1 MADEAAVKELI
12 RGAYDMHIHSE
23 PDVLPRKFNDIVLA
37 EHAVEAGMAGVVLKS
52 HYICTADRASLIN
65 QMFPQIRAFGG
76 LVLNNSMGG
85 MNPLAVDVAGRLGN
99 KVVWFPTVDAE
110 NEVKNITGENVDG
123 KPQPYWMTIA
133 RAMREKGIAG
143 DPVRVVVDGKVT
155 HAAIQCMEVIAEY
168 DMILATGHISPEEM
182 LPVVKAAREAKV
194 NRVIITHPEFPA
206 TYLDQD
212 QQRALGKYDVMFER
226 CFTQPYTKKVEWET
240 GLRQHSQDRPQLHHP
255 LHRPRPEHGAL
266 GRGGPRHLH
275 RQPARQRLHS
285 LGDRNHVPPE
295 RRRNPRPVG
304 ARQGLAE
311 RTKKMVIIR
320 ASNWRPVYC
329 GRTAR

>member
-1 MADEAAVKELI
+1 MADEAAVKELV

-37 EHAVEAGMAGVVLKS
+37 EHAIEAGMAGVVLKS

-65 QMFPQIRAFGG
+65 QMFPEIRAFGG

-85 MNPLAVDVAGRLGN
+85 MNPLAVEVAGRLGN
-99 KVVWFPTVDAE
+99 KVVWMPTVDAE

-143 DPVRVVVDGKVT
+143 DPVKVVVDGKVT

-194 NRVIITHPEFPA
+194 NRVVITHPEFPA

-212 QQRALGKYDVMFER
+212 QQKALGKYDVMFER

-240 GLRQHSQDRPQLHHP
+240 VYDNIRTIGPNSTILSTDLGQSTAPWVEEGLGMFISNLLDNGFSPAEIETMSHENAGQILGQL
-255 LHRPRPEHGAL
+255 EA
-266 GRGGPRHLH
+266 
-275 RQPARQRLHS
+275 AK
-285 LGDRNHVPPE
+285 
-295 RRRNPRPVG
+295 
-304 ARQGLAE
+304 A
-311 RTKKMVIIR
+311 
-320 ASNWRPVYC
+320 
-329 GRTAR
+329 

>member
-110 NEVKNITGENVDG
+110 NEVKNITGENNDG

-168 DMILATGHISPEEM
+168 DMILATGHISPDEM

-240 GLRQHSQDRPQLHHP
+240 VYDNIRKIGPNSTILSTDLGQSTAPWVEEGLGIFIGNLLDNGFTPSEIETMSHQNAGEILGQL
-255 LHRPRPEHGAL
+255 E
-266 GRGGPRHLH
+266 
-275 RQPARQRLHS
+275 PAK
-285 LGDRNHVPPE
+285 
-295 RRRNPRPVG
+295 
-304 ARQGLAE
+304 A
-311 RTKKMVIIR
+311 
-320 ASNWRPVYC
+320 
-329 GRTAR
+329 

>member
-1 MADEAAVKELI
+1 MADEAAVKELV

-37 EHAVEAGMAGVVLKS
+37 EHAIEAGMAGVVLKS

-85 MNPLAVDVAGRLGN
+85 MNPLAVEVAGRLGN
-99 KVVWFPTVDAE
+99 KVVWMPTVDAE

-133 RAMREKGIAG
+133 RAMRAKGIAG
-143 DPVRVVVDGKVT
+143 DPVKVVVDGKVT

-194 NRVIITHPEFPA
+194 NRVVITHPEFPA

-212 QQRALGKYDVMFER
+212 QQKALGKYDVMFER

-240 GLRQHSQDRPQLHHP
+240 VYDNIRTIGPNSTILSTDLGQSTAPWVEEGLGMFISNLLDNGFSPAEIETMSHENAGQILGQL
-255 LHRPRPEHGAL
+255 EA
-266 GRGGPRHLH
+266 
-275 RQPARQRLHS
+275 AK
-285 LGDRNHVPPE
+285 
-295 RRRNPRPVG
+295 
-304 ARQGLAE
+304 A
-311 RTKKMVIIR
+311 
-320 ASNWRPVYC
+320 
-329 GRTAR
+329 

>member
-1 MADEAAVKELI
+1 MADEATVKELV

-37 EHAVEAGMAGVVLKS
+37 EHAIEAGMAGVVLKS

-110 NEVKNITGENVDG
+110 NEVKNITGENNDG

-143 DPVRVVVDGKVT
+143 DPVRVIVDGKVT
-155 HAAIQCMEVIAEY
+155 HEAIQCMEVIAEY
-168 DMILATGHISPEEM
+168 DMILATGHIAPEEM

-240 GLRQHSQDRPQLHHP
+240 VYDNIRKIGPNSTILSTDLGQSTAPWVEEGLGMFIGNLLDNGFTPSEIETMSHANAGQILGQL
-255 LHRPRPEHGAL
+255 E
-266 GRGGPRHLH
+266 
-275 RQPARQRLHS
+275 PAK
-285 LGDRNHVPPE
+285 
-295 RRRNPRPVG
+295 
-304 ARQGLAE
+304 A
-311 RTKKMVIIR
+311 
-320 ASNWRPVYC
+320 
-329 GRTAR
+329 

>member
-1 MADEAAVKELI
+1 MADEAAVKELV

-37 EHAVEAGMAGVVLKS
+37 EHAIEAGMAGVVLKS

-65 QMFPQIRAFGG
+65 QMFPQIKAFGG

-143 DPVRVVVDGKVT
+143 DPVKVVVDGKVT
-155 HAAIQCMEVIAEY
+155 HEAIQCMEVIAEY

-240 GLRQHSQDRPQLHHP
+240 VYDNIRKIGPNSTILSTDLGQSTAPWVEEGLGMFISNLLDNGFTPLEIETMSHQNAGEILGQL
-255 LHRPRPEHGAL
+255 E
-266 GRGGPRHLH
+266 
-275 RQPARQRLHS
+275 PAK
-285 LGDRNHVPPE
+285 
-295 RRRNPRPVG
+295 
-304 ARQGLAE
+304 A
-311 RTKKMVIIR
+311 
-320 ASNWRPVYC
+320 
-329 GRTAR
+329 

>member
-1 MADEAAVKELI
+1 MADEAAVKELV

-37 EHAVEAGMAGVVLKS
+37 EHAIEAGMAGVVLKS

-65 QMFPQIRAFGG
+65 QMFPEIRAFGG

-99 KVVWFPTVDAE
+99 KVVWMPTVDAE

-133 RAMREKGIAG
+133 RAMRAKGIAG
-143 DPVRVVVDGKVT
+143 DPVKVVVDGKVT

-194 NRVIITHPEFPA
+194 NRVVITHPEFPA

-212 QQRALGKYDVMFER
+212 QQKALGKYDVMFER

-240 GLRQHSQDRPQLHHP
+240 VYDNIRTIGPNSTILSTDLGQSTAPWVEGRPGHVHQ
-255 LHRPRPEHGAL
+255 
-266 GRGGPRHLH
+266 
-275 RQPARQRLHS
+275 QPAGQRL
-285 LGDRNHVPPE
+285 LACRDRNDVPRE
-295 RRRNPRPVG
+295 RRPDP
-304 ARQGLAE
+304 
-311 RTKKMVIIR
+311 
-320 ASNWRPVYC
+320 
-329 GRTAR
+329 RTARSRQGVAAN

>member
-65 QMFPQIRAFGG
+65 QMFPQMRAFGG

-143 DPVRVVVDGKVT
+143 DPVKVVVDGKVT

-240 GLRQHSQDRPQLHHP
+240 VYDNIRKIGPNSTILSTDLGQSTAPWVEEGLGIFIGNLLDNGFTPSEIETMSHQNAGEILGQL
-255 LHRPRPEHGAL
+255 E
-266 GRGGPRHLH
+266 
-275 RQPARQRLHS
+275 PAK
-285 LGDRNHVPPE
+285 
-295 RRRNPRPVG
+295 
-304 ARQGLAE
+304 A
-311 RTKKMVIIR
+311 
-320 ASNWRPVYC
+320 
-329 GRTAR
+329 

>member
-1 MADEAAVKELI
+1 MADEAAVKELV

-37 EHAVEAGMAGVVLKS
+37 EHAIEAGMAGVVLKS

-143 DPVRVVVDGKVT
+143 DPVKVVVDGKVT

-240 GLRQHSQDRPQLHHP
+240 VYDNIRTIGPNSTILSTDLGQSTAPWVEEGLGMFISNLLDNGFTPSEIETMSHQNAGEILGHYGA
-255 LHRPRPEHGAL
+255 RPEADIAPFVEASRHAL
-266 GRGGPRHLH
+266 
-275 RQPARQRLHS
+275 
-285 LGDRNHVPPE
+285 
-295 RRRNPRPVG
+295 
-304 ARQGLAE
+304 
-311 RTKKMVIIR
+311 
-320 ASNWRPVYC
+320 
-329 GRTAR
+329 

>member
-1 MADEAAVKELI
+1 MADEAAVKELV

-37 EHAVEAGMAGVVLKS
+37 EHAIEAGMAGVVLKS

-143 DPVRVVVDGKVT
+143 EPVKVVVDGKVT
-155 HAAIQCMEVIAEY
+155 HAAIQCMEVVAEY

-240 GLRQHSQDRPQLHHP
+240 VYDNIRKIGPNSTILSTDLGQSTAPWVEEGLGMFISNLLDNGFTPTEIETMSHQNAGEILGQL
-255 LHRPRPEHGAL
+255 E
-266 GRGGPRHLH
+266 
-275 RQPARQRLHS
+275 PAK
-285 LGDRNHVPPE
+285 
-295 RRRNPRPVG
+295 
-304 ARQGLAE
+304 A
-311 RTKKMVIIR
+311 
-320 ASNWRPVYC
+320 
-329 GRTAR
+329 

>member
-1 MADEAAVKELI
+1 MADEAAVKELV

-37 EHAVEAGMAGVVLKS
+37 EHAIEAGMAGVVLKS

-143 DPVRVVVDGKVT
+143 DPVKVVVDGKVT

-240 GLRQHSQDRPQLHHP
+240 VYDNIRKIGPNSTILSTDLGQSTAPWVEEGLGMFISNLLDNGFTPTEIETMSHQNAGEILGQL
-255 LHRPRPEHGAL
+255 E
-266 GRGGPRHLH
+266 
-275 RQPARQRLHS
+275 PAK
-285 LGDRNHVPPE
+285 
-295 RRRNPRPVG
+295 
-304 ARQGLAE
+304 A
-311 RTKKMVIIR
+311 
-320 ASNWRPVYC
+320 
-329 GRTAR
+329 

>member
-1 MADEAAVKELI
+1 MADEAAVKELV

-37 EHAVEAGMAGVVLKS
+37 EHAIEAGMAGVVLKS

-143 DPVRVVVDGKVT
+143 DPVKVVVDGAVT

-182 LPVVKAAREAKV
+182 LPVVKAARGAKV

-240 GLRQHSQDRPQLHHP
+240 VYDNIRKIGPNSTILSTDLGQSTAPWVEEGLGMFISNLLDNGFSPSEIETMSHQNAGEILGQL
-255 LHRPRPEHGAL
+255 E
-266 GRGGPRHLH
+266 
-275 RQPARQRLHS
+275 PAK
-285 LGDRNHVPPE
+285 
-295 RRRNPRPVG
+295 
-304 ARQGLAE
+304 A
-311 RTKKMVIIR
+311 
-320 ASNWRPVYC
+320 
-329 GRTAR
+329 

>member
-1 MADEAAVKELI
+1 MADEATIKELV

-37 EHAVEAGMAGVVLKS
+37 EHAIEAGMAGVVLKS

-65 QMFPQIRAFGG
+65 QMFPQIKAFGG

-143 DPVRVVVDGKVT
+143 DPVKVVVDGKVT
-155 HAAIQCMEVIAEY
+155 HEAIQCMEVIAEY

-240 GLRQHSQDRPQLHHP
+240 VYDNIRKIGPNSTILSTDLGQSTAPWVEEGLGMFIGNLLDNGFAPSEIETMSHQNAGEILGQL
-255 LHRPRPEHGAL
+255 E
-266 GRGGPRHLH
+266 
-275 RQPARQRLHS
+275 PAK
-285 LGDRNHVPPE
+285 
-295 RRRNPRPVG
+295 
-304 ARQGLAE
+304 A
-311 RTKKMVIIR
+311 
-320 ASNWRPVYC
+320 
-329 GRTAR
+329 

>member
-1 MADEAAVKELI
+1 MADEAAVKELV

-37 EHAVEAGMAGVVLKS
+37 EHAIEAGMAGVVLKS

-65 QMFPQIRAFGG
+65 QMFPEIRAFGG

-99 KVVWFPTVDAE
+99 KVVWMPTVDAE

-133 RAMREKGIAG
+133 RAMRAKGIAG
-143 DPVRVVVDGKVT
+143 DPVKVVVDGKVT
-155 HAAIQCMEVIAEY
+155 SAAIQCMEVIAEY

-194 NRVIITHPEFPA
+194 NRVVITHPEFPA

-212 QQRALGKYDVMFER
+212 QQKALGKYDVMFER

-240 GLRQHSQDRPQLHHP
+240 VYDNIRTIGPNSTILSTDLGQSTAPWVEEGLGMFISNLLDNGFSPAEIETMSHENAGQILGQL
-255 LHRPRPEHGAL
+255 EA
-266 GRGGPRHLH
+266 
-275 RQPARQRLHS
+275 AK
-285 LGDRNHVPPE
+285 
-295 RRRNPRPVG
+295 
-304 ARQGLAE
+304 A
-311 RTKKMVIIR
+311 
-320 ASNWRPVYC
+320 
-329 GRTAR
+329 

>member
-1 MADEAAVKELI
+1 MADEATVKELV

-37 EHAVEAGMAGVVLKS
+37 EHAIEAGMAGVVLKS

-110 NEVKNITGENVDG
+110 NEVKNITGENNDG

-143 DPVRVVVDGKVT
+143 DPVRVIVDGKVT
-155 HAAIQCMEVIAEY
+155 HEAIQCMEVIAEY
-168 DMILATGHISPEEM
+168 DMILATGHIAPEEM

-240 GLRQHSQDRPQLHHP
+240 VYDNIRKIGPNSTILSTDLGQSTAPWVEEGLGMFIGNLLDNGFTPSEIETMSHSNAGQILGQL
-255 LHRPRPEHGAL
+255 E
-266 GRGGPRHLH
+266 
-275 RQPARQRLHS
+275 PAK
-285 LGDRNHVPPE
+285 
-295 RRRNPRPVG
+295 
-304 ARQGLAE
+304 A
-311 RTKKMVIIR
+311 
-320 ASNWRPVYC
+320 
-329 GRTAR
+329 

>member
-1 MADEAAVKELI
+1 MADEAAVKELV

-37 EHAVEAGMAGVVLKS
+37 EHAIEAGMAGVVLKS

-65 QMFPQIRAFGG
+65 QMFPEIKAFGG

-85 MNPLAVDVAGRLGN
+85 MNPLAVEVAGRLGN
-99 KVVWFPTVDAE
+99 KVVWMPTVDAE

-133 RAMREKGIAG
+133 RAMRAKGIAG
-143 DPVRVVVDGKVT
+143 DPVKVVVDGKVT
-155 HAAIQCMEVIAEY
+155 SAAIQCMEVIAEY

-194 NRVIITHPEFPA
+194 NRVVITHPEFPA

-212 QQRALGKYDVMFER
+212 QQKALGKYDVMFER

-240 GLRQHSQDRPQLHHP
+240 VYDNIRTIGPNSTILSTDLGQSTAPWVEEGLGMFISNLLDNGFSPAEIETMSHENAGQILGQL
-255 LHRPRPEHGAL
+255 EA
-266 GRGGPRHLH
+266 
-275 RQPARQRLHS
+275 AK
-285 LGDRNHVPPE
+285 
-295 RRRNPRPVG
+295 
-304 ARQGLAE
+304 A
-311 RTKKMVIIR
+311 
-320 ASNWRPVYC
+320 
-329 GRTAR
+329 

>member
-1 MADEAAVKELI
+1 MADQAAVKELV

-52 HYICTADRASLIN
+52 HYICTADRATLIN

-110 NEVKNITGENVDG
+110 NEVKNITGENNDG
-123 KPQPYWMTIA
+123 RPQPYWMTIA

-155 HAAIQCMEVIAEY
+155 HAARQCMEVIAEY
-168 DMILATGHISPEEM
+168 DMILATGHIAPEEM
-182 LPVVKAAREAKV
+182 LPVVLAAREAKV

-240 GLRQHSQDRPQLHHP
+240 VYDNIRTIGPSSTILSTDLGQSTAPWVEEGLGMFIENLLDNGFSPSEIETMSHHNAGQILGQL
-255 LHRPRPEHGAL
+255 E
-266 GRGGPRHLH
+266 
-275 RQPARQRLHS
+275 PAK
-285 LGDRNHVPPE
+285 
-295 RRRNPRPVG
+295 
-304 ARQGLAE
+304 A
-311 RTKKMVIIR
+311 
-320 ASNWRPVYC
+320 
-329 GRTAR
+329 

>member
-1 MADEAAVKELI
+1 MADEAAVKELV

-37 EHAVEAGMAGVVLKS
+37 EHAIEAGMAGVVLKS

-143 DPVRVVVDGKVT
+143 DPVKVVVDGKVT

-240 GLRQHSQDRPQLHHP
+240 VYDNIRKIGPNSTILSTDLGQSTAPWVEEGLGMFISNLLDNGFTPSEIETMSHQNAGEILGQL
-255 LHRPRPEHGAL
+255 E
-266 GRGGPRHLH
+266 
-275 RQPARQRLHS
+275 PAK
-285 LGDRNHVPPE
+285 
-295 RRRNPRPVG
+295 
-304 ARQGLAE
+304 A
-311 RTKKMVIIR
+311 
-320 ASNWRPVYC
+320 
-329 GRTAR
+329 

>member
-1 MADEAAVKELI
+1 MADEATVKELV

-37 EHAVEAGMAGVVLKS
+37 EHAIEAGMAGVVLKS

-65 QMFPQIRAFGG
+65 QMFPEIRAFGG

-110 NEVKNITGENVDG
+110 NEVKNITGENNDG

-143 DPVRVVVDGKVT
+143 DPVRVIVDGKVT
-155 HAAIQCMEVIAEY
+155 HEAIQCMEVIAEY
-168 DMILATGHISPEEM
+168 DMILATGHIAPEEM

-240 GLRQHSQDRPQLHHP
+240 VYD
-255 LHRPRPEHGAL
+255 
-266 GRGGPRHLH
+266 
-275 RQPARQRLHS
+275 
-285 LGDRNHVPPE
+285 N
-295 RRRNPRPVG
+295 
-304 ARQGLAE
+304 
-311 RTKKMVIIR
+311 IR
-320 ASNWRPVYC
+320 K
-329 GRTAR
+329 

>member
-1 MADEAAVKELI
+1 MADEAAVKELV

-37 EHAVEAGMAGVVLKS
+37 EHAIEAGMAGVVLKS

-99 KVVWFPTVDAE
+99 KVVWMPTVDAE

-133 RAMREKGIAG
+133 RAMRAKGIAG
-143 DPVRVVVDGKVT
+143 DPVKVVVDGKVT
-155 HAAIQCMEVIAEY
+155 SAAIQCMEVIAEY

-194 NRVIITHPEFPA
+194 NRVVITHPEFPA

-212 QQRALGKYDVMFER
+212 QQKALGKYDVMFER

-240 GLRQHSQDRPQLHHP
+240 VYDNIRTIGPNSTILSTDLGQSTAPWVEEGLGMFISNLLDNGFSPAEIETMSHENAGQILGQL
-255 LHRPRPEHGAL
+255 EA
-266 GRGGPRHLH
+266 
-275 RQPARQRLHS
+275 AK
-285 LGDRNHVPPE
+285 
-295 RRRNPRPVG
+295 
-304 ARQGLAE
+304 A
-311 RTKKMVIIR
+311 
-320 ASNWRPVYC
+320 
-329 GRTAR
+329 

>member
-1 MADEAAVKELI
+1 MADEATVKGLI

-37 EHAVEAGMAGVVLKS
+37 EHAIEAGMAGVVLKS

-65 QMFPQIRAFGG
+65 QMFPDIKAFGG

-143 DPVRVVVDGKVT
+143 DPVKVVVDGKVT

-194 NRVIITHPEFPA
+194 NRVVITHPEFPA

-212 QQRALGKYDVMFER
+212 QQKALGKYDVMFER

-240 GLRQHSQDRPQLHHP
+240 VYDNIRTIGPNSTILSTD
-255 LHRPRPEHGAL
+255 L
-266 GRGGPRHLH
+266 GQSTAPWVEEGMGIFIGNLLDNGFTPSEIETMSHLNAG
-275 RQPARQRLHS
+275 QVLGQMEPAK
-285 LGDRNHVPPE
+285 
-295 RRRNPRPVG
+295 
-304 ARQGLAE
+304 A
-311 RTKKMVIIR
+311 
-320 ASNWRPVYC
+320 
-329 GRTAR
+329 

>member
-110 NEVKNITGENVDG
+110 NEVRNITGENNDG

-143 DPVRVVVDGKVT
+143 EPVKVVVDGKVT
-155 HAAIQCMEVIAEY
+155 HAAIQCMEVVAEY
-168 DMILATGHISPEEM
+168 DMILATGHISPDEM

-240 GLRQHSQDRPQLHHP
+240 VYDNIRKIGPNSTILSTDLGQSTAPWVEEGLGIFIGNLLDNGFTPSEIETMSHQNAGEILGQL
-255 LHRPRPEHGAL
+255 E
-266 GRGGPRHLH
+266 
-275 RQPARQRLHS
+275 PAK
-285 LGDRNHVPPE
+285 
-295 RRRNPRPVG
+295 
-304 ARQGLAE
+304 A
-311 RTKKMVIIR
+311 
-320 ASNWRPVYC
+320 
-329 GRTAR
+329 

>member
-1 MADEAAVKELI
+1 MADEAAVKELV

-37 EHAVEAGMAGVVLKS
+37 EHAIEAGMAGVVLKS

-65 QMFPQIRAFGG
+65 QMFPEIRAFGG

-99 KVVWFPTVDAE
+99 KVVWMPTVDAE

-143 DPVRVVVDGKVT
+143 DPVKVVVDGKVT
-155 HAAIQCMEVIAEY
+155 SAAIQCMEVIAEY

-194 NRVIITHPEFPA
+194 NRVVITHPEFPA

-212 QQRALGKYDVMFER
+212 QQKALGKYDVMFER

-240 GLRQHSQDRPQLHHP
+240 VYDNIRTIGPNSTILSTDLGQSTAPWVEEGLGMFISNLLDNGFSPAEIETMSHENAGQILGQL
-255 LHRPRPEHGAL
+255 A
-266 GRGGPRHLH
+266 
-275 RQPARQRLHS
+275 A
-285 LGDRNHVPPE
+285 
-295 RRRNPRPVG
+295 
-304 ARQGLAE
+304 AKA
-311 RTKKMVIIR
+311 
-320 ASNWRPVYC
+320 
-329 GRTAR
+329 

>member
-110 NEVKNITGENVDG
+110 NEVKNITGENNDG

-143 DPVRVVVDGKVT
+143 EPVKVVVDGKVT
-155 HAAIQCMEVIAEY
+155 HAAIQCMEVVAEY
-168 DMILATGHISPEEM
+168 DMILATGHISPDEM

-240 GLRQHSQDRPQLHHP
+240 VYDNIRKIGPNSTILSTDLGQSTAPWVEEGLGIFIGNLLDNGFTPSEIETMSHQNAGEILGQL
-255 LHRPRPEHGAL
+255 E
-266 GRGGPRHLH
+266 
-275 RQPARQRLHS
+275 PAK
-285 LGDRNHVPPE
+285 
-295 RRRNPRPVG
+295 
-304 ARQGLAE
+304 A
-311 RTKKMVIIR
+311 
-320 ASNWRPVYC
+320 
-329 GRTAR
+329 

>member
-1 MADEAAVKELI
+1 MADEAAVKELV

-37 EHAVEAGMAGVVLKS
+37 EHAIEAGMAGVVLKS

-143 DPVRVVVDGKVT
+143 DPVKVVVDGKVT

-240 GLRQHSQDRPQLHHP
+240 VYDNIRKIGPNSTILSTDLGQSTAPWVEEGLGMFISNLLDNGFTPSEVETMSHQNAGEILGQL
-255 LHRPRPEHGAL
+255 E
-266 GRGGPRHLH
+266 
-275 RQPARQRLHS
+275 PAK
-285 LGDRNHVPPE
+285 
-295 RRRNPRPVG
+295 
-304 ARQGLAE
+304 A
-311 RTKKMVIIR
+311 
-320 ASNWRPVYC
+320 
-329 GRTAR
+329 

>member
-1 MADEAAVKELI
+1 MADEAAVKELV

-37 EHAVEAGMAGVVLKS
+37 EHAIEAGMAGVVLKS

-65 QMFPQIRAFGG
+65 QMFPEIRAFGG

-85 MNPLAVDVAGRLGN
+85 MNPLAVEVAGRLGN
-99 KVVWFPTVDAE
+99 KVVWMPTVDAE

-133 RAMREKGIAG
+133 RAMRAKGIAG
-143 DPVRVVVDGKVT
+143 DPVKVVVDGKVT
-155 HAAIQCMEVIAEY
+155 SAAIQCMEVIAEY

-194 NRVIITHPEFPA
+194 NRVVITHPEFPA

-212 QQRALGKYDVMFER
+212 QQKALGKYDVMFER

-240 GLRQHSQDRPQLHHP
+240 VYDNIRTIGPNSTILSTDLGQSTAPWVEEGLGMFISNLLDNGFSPAEIETMSHENAGQILGQL
-255 LHRPRPEHGAL
+255 EA
-266 GRGGPRHLH
+266 
-275 RQPARQRLHS
+275 AK
-285 LGDRNHVPPE
+285 
-295 RRRNPRPVG
+295 
-304 ARQGLAE
+304 A
-311 RTKKMVIIR
+311 
-320 ASNWRPVYC
+320 
-329 GRTAR
+329 